1 VGGLGANVEDR
12 AGRDGEESQ
21 QGERQGGVEQSGGGG
36 VRTARVHEEGAH
48 AQQEAGGRA
57 STGGSIVR
65 ASEDEGG

>member
-1 VGGLGANVEDR
+1 MRRVSKESGK
-12 AGRDGEESQ
+12 EEWS
-21 QGERQGGVEQSGGGG
+21 RVGGGG